1 MLYVCISGDR
11 WHSKPRQ
18 SRQKSNQFPSLAQLQ
33 PHLPFASHPS
43 LRHPLHL
50 LQRPYMH
57 CVCVLVTKPCLIP
70 CDPMD
75 CSPPGSSVYG
85 IFQARILE
93 WVAIPFSRV
102 SSRPRDQT
110 RSPLLQA
117 DSLPLS
123 QFLCTAPSKKKKS
136 SFRPKQSISTE
147 RPVYS
152 SQEVSSLIWSLRPPY
167 SQFKDRWSDQSML
180 TTGRQRP
187 C

>member
-75 CSPPGSSVYG
+75 CSPPRSSVYG

-110 RSPLLQA
+110 RVSYV
-117 DSLPLS
+117 S
-123 QFLCTAPSKKKKS
+123 CTGSGFFTISATWEAYGAYSKVLNP
-136 SFRPKQSISTE
+136 FA
-147 RPVYS
+147 Y
-152 SQEVSSLIWSLRPPY
+152 
-167 SQFKDRWSDQSML
+167 
-180 TTGRQRP
+180 
-187 C
+187 